1 MAKPIK
7 EPPVL
12 YGKDATRFL
21 SEMKA
26 NGKRDHSSAY
36 TRAQAVY
43 DRFTGKAPSA
53 RHVHAHAR

>member
-7 EPPVL
+7 ETPVL

-21 SEMKA
+21 HEVKE
-26 NGKRDHSSAY
+26 NLDRDHSSAY

-43 DRFTGKAPSA
+43 DRFTGDRPCRSEDKASF
-53 RHVHAHAR
+53 